1 MEVDEVLL
9 DYRREQE
16 GFIEPSF
23 PTIAGADS
31 HGAII
36 HYRATEAT
44 SKKIDNTTML
54 LVDSGAQFD
63 CGTTDVTRTV
73 HFGTPTA
80 TQKNAFT
87 RVLKGHIALDKAT
100 FPEKTP
106 GFVLDILARQ
116 YLWQNG
122 LGTFISTNN
131 NLYYHI
137 IIYIYVYIYIYIYR
151 ERERERE
158 RLSDK

>member
-9 DYRREQE
+9 NYRKQQE

-23 PTIAGADS
+23 PTIAGADA

-36 HYRATEAT
+36 HYRATDTT
-44 SKKIDNTTML
+44 SNKIDNNTML

-73 HFGTPTA
+73 HFGKPTA

-87 RVLKGHIALDKAT
+87 RVLKGHIALDTAT

-116 YLWQNG
+116 FLWKNG
-122 LGTFISTNN
+122 LGEY
-131 NLYYHI
+131 LY
-137 IIYIYVYIYIYIYR
+137 
-151 ERERERE
+151 
-158 RLSDK
+158 RLTYLHKVE

>member
-23 PTIAGADS
+23 PTIAGADG

-36 HYRATEAT
+36 HYRATDAT

-73 HFGTPTA
+73 HFGTPSA

-122 LGTFISTNN
+122 LGTFLMLSSVYLKI
-131 NLYYHI
+131 
-137 IIYIYVYIYIYIYR
+137 VYIHI
-151 ERERERE
+151 ESVCMK
-158 RLSDK
+158 LTDFSLHALQ